1 MPRQRQYE
9 TAADRQAAY
18 RNRREEKQ
26 TRLGQQRAKP
36 GKPGVHRWRKEIAAA
51 QVLLQTVEQEMNAYY
66 DERSEAWKDAEKGE
80 TFQERL
86 DVLSEVHEQIE
97 NLLADW

>member
-18 RNRREEKQ
+18 RKRRDEA
-26 TRLGQQRAKP
+26 RLGQQRATPSKLS
-36 GKPGVHRWRKEIAAA
+36 VHRWRKEIMAAHT
-51 QVLLQTVEQEMNAYY
+51 LLGTVEQEMNAYY
-66 DERSEAWKDAEKGE
+66 DERSETWKDGETGE

-86 DVLSEVHEQIE
+86 DALSEVHEQIE
-97 NLLADW
+97 NLLTDW